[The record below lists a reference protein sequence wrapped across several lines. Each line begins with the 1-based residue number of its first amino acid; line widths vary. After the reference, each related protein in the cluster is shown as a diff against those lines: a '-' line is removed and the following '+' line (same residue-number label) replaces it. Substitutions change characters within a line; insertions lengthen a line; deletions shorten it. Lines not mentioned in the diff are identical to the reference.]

1 MRRGEMKKLVLAI
14 LALVAISMV
23 AACAETTVKEVP
35 VEVIVEKE
43 IIKEVPVDRIVM
55 QEVVK
60 EVQVPGE
67 TVVVEKEVVKEVM
80 VPGETAVITK
90 EVIKE
95 IPVEVVVTQEVVKEV
110 MVPGETVVVERTVEV
125 IKEVP
130 VATFAK
136 FGEAPGLLQLVQSG
150 KLRPVEERLPKALAV
165 GGAGQSRLG
174 RW

>member
-1 MRRGEMKKLVLAI
+1 MKKLVLAI

-60 EVQVPGE
+60 EV
-67 TVVVEKEVVKEVM
+67 
-80 VPGETAVITK
+80 
-90 EVIKE
+90 
-95 IPVEVVVTQEVVKEV
+95 

-136 FGEAPGLLQLVQSG
+136 FGEAPGLLQLVQAG
-150 KLRPVEERLPKALAV
+150 KLRPVEERLPKEPMVIATQEIGAY
-165 GGAGQSRLG
+165 GGDFRSFTPSPQVQWAM
-174 RW
+174 